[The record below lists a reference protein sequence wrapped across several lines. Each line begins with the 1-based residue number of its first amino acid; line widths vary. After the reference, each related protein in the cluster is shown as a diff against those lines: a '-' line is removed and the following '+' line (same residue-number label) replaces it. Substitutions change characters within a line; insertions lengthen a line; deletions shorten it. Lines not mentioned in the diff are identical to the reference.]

1 MVRIGVLLTLLVACS
16 DPAQTIDASVDSAPQ
31 GQPCGAPGMATGTV
45 MGTQVTVVRASAG
58 LKSITLAENP
68 GACGDSSQPDAPS
81 LIIEYCFT
89 PNTGPH
95 TVGALSGWPGCNSS
109 GIGVSVEQS
118 TSPTFK
124 YVATGGTVTVTRS
137 DATCIN
143 GTFTVDFGS
152 DQITGAFGA
161 PRC

>member
-1 MVRIGVLLTLLVACS
+1 MAVLLTLLVGCS
-16 DPAQTIDASVDSAPQ
+16 DGDSHTIDAAVDAAPQ
-31 GQPCGAPGMATGTV
+31 GQPCGAPGMVTGTV

-58 LKSITLAENP
+58 LKSINLDENP
-68 GACGDSSQPDAPS
+68 GACGDSPPPDFPS
-81 LIIEYCFT
+81 IVIEYCFT
-89 PNTGPH
+89 PGKGAP
-95 TVGALSGWPGCNSS
+95 TVGPLSGWPGCNSS
-109 GIGVSVEQS
+109 GMSVSVEQS
-118 TSPTFK
+118 TNPMFK
-124 YVATGGTVTVTRS
+124 YIATGGTVTVTRS